1 MLIFIGCYVTDLI
14 PWNLLLS
21 PSGYRLSGVC
31 LNLLS
36 LEKAVFIALS
46 TTYIA
51 SSEIS
56 FVSLCA
62 SLISMFDLLYISASL
77 KPRTLAFHLNSSS
90 NCFALVSLSYSP
102 SFEPLCISARV
113 VSYFGAPSEILS
125 KKEMEM
131 YTPALYGICFNTML
145 ALYFTSNL
153 GG

>member
-1 MLIFIGCYVTDLI
+1 MLLFFGCYVIELI

-31 LNLLS
+31 MNLLS

-62 SLISMFDLLYISASL
+62 SLISMFDVLYISASL
-77 KPRTLAFHLNSSS
+77 KPRTLAFHLNTSPS
-90 NCFALVSLSYSP
+90 CFALVSLSHSP
-102 SFEPLCISARV
+102 SFEPLRISARV
-113 VSYFGAPSEILS
+113 VSYFGAPSEILG

-131 YTPALYGICFNTML
+131 YTPALYSIVSIPCYPYIL
-145 ALYFTSNL
+145 QLI
-153 GG
+153 